1 MEGVFLLYYH
11 GSWNLFQVLPLV
23 AAVAAAAFLA
33 GPRALGEVQS
43 RRLAGE
49 MMMVVVVNMDLPL
62 CWKGGVAKCAINE

>member
-49 MMMVVVVNMDLPL
+49 R
-62 CWKGGVAKCAINE
+62 

>member
-1 MEGVFLLYYH
+1 MSHLPTALGKAPLSHVVFFGSLVLMEGVFVLYYH
-11 GSWNLFQVLPLV
+11 GSWNLFQVLPLA

-49 MMMVVVVNMDLPL
+49 R
-62 CWKGGVAKCAINE
+62 